1 MEQDHQQWGGT
12 AGHVVPSQDLLD
24 RILPHLEK
32 VGVTRLADLTGLD
45 AVGIPVCAAHRPNAR
60 SLAVTH
66 GKGATIE
73 DARVSAVMEA
83 VELSCA
89 ETPALPLRL
98 ATASEL
104 LSAGEIVELDRLPKV
119 EGRPVPMDR
128 TALWAE
134 GRTIEGDRP
143 VWIPYELIHM
153 DYTLPL
159 PPRLGCFVMSS
170 TGLASG
176 STFNEAVTQAMAE
189 AIERD
194 AITLWKQQSGG
205 PADHRIDPG
214 SVSDPACADL
224 LARFSNAGVA
234 CAIWDVTSD
243 LAIPAFFA
251 TIVDRQDGNRRGLH
265 AASGS
270 GSHPDRAI
278 ALLRALTEA
287 AQSRL
292 TLISGARDDRSRAY
306 YRMLRDAETLDAQ
319 RSEVINVETPRRFD
333 DVTTHPVRS
342 IDDSL
347 CCMLAAFRQAG
358 VGTPVAVDLSP
369 AHLPAAVARVVV
381 PGLEGTSDA
390 PGYTPGARARAM
402 DGLDHEK

>member
-1 MEQDHQQWGGT
+1 MRQDLNQSGGS
-12 AGHVVPSQDLLD
+12 AGHAVPSKDLLN
-24 RILPHLEK
+24 RILPHLQK

-73 DARVSAVMEA
+73 DAKVSAIMEA

-89 ETPALPLRL
+89 ETPTVPLRL
-98 ATASEL
+98 ATVAE
-104 LSAGEIVELDRLPKV
+104 LSASDEVIDLERLPMV
-119 EGRPVPMDR
+119 EGRSIPRDR
-128 TALWAE
+128 TALWAQ
-134 GRTIEGDRP
+134 GKTLEGDQP

-176 STFNEAVTQAMAE
+176 STLTEAVTQAMAE
-189 AIERD
+189 TIERD
-194 AITLWKQQSGG
+194 AVTLWKRRPGN
-205 PADHRIDPG
+205 AAECRIDID
-214 SVSDPACADL
+214 SVDDPVCADL
-224 LARFSNAGVA
+224 LARFSKAGVA
-234 CAIWDVTSD
+234 CAIWNVTSD
-243 LAIPAFFA
+243 LAIPTFFA
-251 TIVDRQDGNRRGLH
+251 TIVDRQDGNGRGLH
-265 AASGS
+265 AASGA
-270 GSHPDRAI
+270 GCHPDRGI

-306 YRMLRDAETLDAQ
+306 YRMLRDAETLRAQ
-319 RSEVINVETPRRFD
+319 RAEITETKTPQRFD
-333 DVTTHPVRS
+333 EVVTHPVRT
-342 IDDSL
+342 IDQSL
-347 CCMLAAFRQAG
+347 SCMLAAFDRAG
-358 VGTPVAVDLSP
+358 LGPAVAIDLSVP
-369 AHLPAAVARVVV
+369 DIPAAVARVVV

-390 PGYTPGARARAM
+390 PGYRPGARALAV
-402 DGLDHEK
+402 DGCDHAQ